1 MKIEELYLYFL
12 ETTGVTTDTRKIEA
26 NNFFIALKGDSFNGN
41 EFAQKALELGLPK
54 NKIIEKA
61 LRLYI
66 DHLNKASYI
75 KSYNQMA
82 ADADLITIAEEG
94 MEDYLNQL
102 RKEDE
107 AG

>member
-1 MKIEELYLYFL
+1 MPTFTSTLPEMLWEE
-12 ETTGVTTDTRKIEA
+12 
-26 NNFFIALKGDSFNGN
+26 FN
-41 EFAQKALELGLPK
+41 QKALELGLPK
-54 NKIIEKA
+54 NKILEKA

-66 DHLNKASYI
+66 DHLNKAAYI
-75 KSYNQMA
+75 KSYKQMA
-82 ADADLITIAEEG
+82 ADADLLTIAEEG